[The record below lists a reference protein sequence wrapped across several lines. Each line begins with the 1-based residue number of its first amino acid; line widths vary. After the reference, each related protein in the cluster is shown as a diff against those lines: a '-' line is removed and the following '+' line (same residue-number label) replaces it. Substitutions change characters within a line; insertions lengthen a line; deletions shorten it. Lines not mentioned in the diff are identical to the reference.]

1 MRGNNIQR
9 LARVH
14 IGQALLHRFIKSGF
28 HIFKIQAV
36 GIFKR
41 IKSGLFRKTFTV
53 GAFIAEDTVVNRCDQ
68 RQRFAFE
75 IFYFNIVF
83 HRPCGIDIKGRL
95 NFGIRL
101 FSLRDQGVVLRVVF
115 FCGIIVFNC
124 FLYRGGRLSCS
135 VAVAARAV
143 IARMI
148 TAGAIV
154 ARIVT
159 ASAVL
164 TCTIAAGAGIIIAA
178 GFIFT
183 SAAIAA
189 IGIGTADYVQIVFV
203 VFLKAVVMVVSISAA
218 SKTARTLEIFSHVFF
233 PFL

>member
-1 MRGNNIQR
+1 
-9 LARVH
+9 
-14 IGQALLHRFIKSGF
+14 
-28 HIFKIQAV
+28 
-36 GIFKR
+36 
-41 IKSGLFRKTFTV
+41 
-53 GAFIAEDTVVNRCDQ
+53 
-68 RQRFAFE
+68 
-75 IFYFNIVF
+75 
-83 HRPCGIDIKGRL
+83 
-95 NFGIRL
+95 
-101 FSLRDQGVVLRVVF
+101 
-115 FCGIIVFNC
+115 
-124 FLYRGGRLSCS
+124 
-135 VAVAARAV
+135 
-143 IARMI
+143 MI